1 MITVFTVHKVRNQ
14 IMYTTNCFKLIVML
28 INYCEVRT
36 DKNTHS
42 EFKCRATLRAREVS

>member
-1 MITVFTVHKVRNQ
+1 MNKFSKYSGMITVSTVHKVGNQ

-36 DKNTHS
+36 DKKYT
-42 EFKCRATLRAREVS
+42 FRV